1 MAIQQIRAEVQAGKG
16 LQATVNARSLSF
28 LIDEPPELGGDDE
41 GPNPIEVLLGALG
54 ACQSIV
60 ARIYAKDFGVELEDL
75 RIELEADIDLDG
87 FLQKSDVRPGLHTV
101 RYNYVVQSPS
111 PRENI
116 DKLLAHA
123 DQFCPVGD
131 TVANPVELVR
141 NKVIVN
147 PEAQKVV
154 A

>member
-60 ARIYAKDFGVELEDL
+60 ARIYAEKFEVELQDL

-87 FLQKSDVRPGLHTV
+87 FLQKADVRPGLHTV
-101 RYNYVVQSPS
+101 RYNYIVQSPS
-111 PRENI
+111 PQKNI
-116 DKLLAHA
+116 DALFAHVEK
-123 DQFCPVGD
+123 FCPVGD
-131 TVANPVELVR
+131 SIANPVQLQL
-141 NKVIVN
+141 NKVVVQN
-147 PEAQKVV
+147 PAQKVV

>member
-60 ARIYAKDFGVELEDL
+60 ARIYAKDFGVQLDDL

-87 FLQKSDVRPGLHTV
+87 FLQKADVRPGLSTV
-101 RYNYVVQSPS
+101 RYNYVVESASPQ
-111 PRENI
+111 ENI
-116 DKLLAHA
+116 DKLFAHVEK
-123 DQFCPVGD
+123 FCPVGD
-131 TVANPVELVR
+131 TIANPVQLVL
-141 NKVIVN
+141 NKVVVN
-147 PEAQKVV
+147 PSTQKVV